1 MLENEDEQPSEDENE
16 QPTEDES
23 RKQIEA
29 QFKEQIEAEHK
40 FISEKI
46 KDISHVIVILSGKG
60 GVGKTTV
67 AINLATA
74 LALNG
79 LRVGVLDADIHGPNA
94 PKMLGIKSYL
104 PSVTESGI
112 TPAIGPLDIKVMS
125 MAFLLPNPDTPVI
138 WRGPLKMGAIKQF
151 ITDVNWGELD
161 YLIVDLPPGTGDE
174 ALTILQLIPNITGV
188 VIVTT
193 PQDVALLAV
202 RKSIN
207 MVKEM
212 HINILGIVENMSGFI
227 CPECG
232 HEVKIFGEGGAR
244 KASEEMDIQFL
255 GNIPLEAGITQDGD
269 NGLPFVVQ
277 HIKSKAAEAFNTIVD
292 NIRKQIEPHYKE

>member
-1 MLENEDEQPSEDENE
+1 VQTNMAEKENEETPEMDAKNQM
-16 QPTEDES
+16 
-23 RKQIEA
+23 EA
-29 QFKEQIEAEHK
+29 QFKAQIEAEHK
-40 FISEKI
+40 YISEKMKEI
-46 KDISHVIVILSGKG
+46 NHVIVILSGKG

-74 LALNG
+74 LGLNG
-79 LRVGVLDADIHGPNA
+79 LRVGVLDADIHGPNTS
-94 PKMLGIKSYL
+94 KMLGIKNFL

-112 TPAIGPLDIKVMS
+112 MPAIGPLNIKVMS
-125 MAFLLPNPDTPVI
+125 MAFLLPSVDTPVI

-174 ALTILQLIPNITGV
+174 ALTILQLIPKITGV

-193 PQDVALLAV
+193 PQDVALASV

-212 HINILGIVENMSGFI
+212 HIPILGIVENMSGFV

-232 HEVKIFGEGGAR
+232 HEVNIFGEGGAK
-244 KASEEMDIQFL
+244 KAATDMEITFL
-255 GNIPLEAGITQDGD
+255 GNIPIDANITQDSD
-269 NGLPFVVQ
+269 KGLPFVVQ
-277 HIKSKAAEAFNTIVD
+277 HMKTKAAEAFTAVVD

>member
-1 MLENEDEQPSEDENE
+1 MAEKENEEPSEMDAKN
-16 QPTEDES
+16 QM
-23 RKQIEA
+23 EA
-29 QFKEQIEAEHK
+29 QFKAQIEAEHK
-40 FISEKI
+40 YISEKMKEI
-46 KDISHVIVILSGKG
+46 NHVIVILSGKG

-74 LALNG
+74 LGLNG
-79 LRVGVLDADIHGPNA
+79 LRVGVLDADIHGPNTS
-94 PKMLGIKSYL
+94 KMLGIKNFL

-112 TPAIGPLDIKVMS
+112 MPAIGPLNIKVMS
-125 MAFLLPNPDTPVI
+125 MAFLLPSVDTPVI

-174 ALTILQLIPNITGV
+174 ALTILQLIPKITGV

-193 PQDVALLAV
+193 PQDVALASV

-212 HINILGIVENMSGFI
+212 HIPILGIVENMSGFV
-227 CPECG
+227 CPQCG
-232 HEVKIFGEGGAR
+232 HEVNIFGEGGAK
-244 KASEEMDIQFL
+244 KAATDMEITFL
-255 GNIPLEAGITQDGD
+255 GNIPIDANITQDSD
-269 NGLPFVVQ
+269 KGLPFVVQ
-277 HIKSKAAEAFNTIVD
+277 HMKTKAAEAFTAVVD

>member
-1 MLENEDEQPSEDENE
+1 MAEKENEEPSEIDAKN
-16 QPTEDES
+16 QM
-23 RKQIEA
+23 EA
-29 QFKEQIEAEHK
+29 QFKAQIEAEHK
-40 FISEKI
+40 YISEKMKEI
-46 KDISHVIVILSGKG
+46 NHVIVILSGKG

-74 LALNG
+74 LGLNG
-79 LRVGVLDADIHGPNA
+79 LRVGVLDADIHGPNTS
-94 PKMLGIKSYL
+94 KMLGIKNYL

-112 TPAIGPLDIKVMS
+112 MPAIGPLNIKIMS
-125 MAFLLPNPDTPVI
+125 MAFLLPSTDTPVI

-174 ALTILQLIPNITGV
+174 ALTILQLIPKITGV

-193 PQDVALLAV
+193 PQDVALASV

-212 HINILGIVENMSGFI
+212 HIPILGIVENMSGFV
-227 CPECG
+227 CPKCG
-232 HEVKIFGEGGAR
+232 HAVNIFGEGGAK
-244 KASEEMDIQFL
+244 KAATDMEITFL
-255 GNIPLEAGITQDGD
+255 GNIPIDANITQDSD
-269 NGLPFVVQ
+269 KGLPFVVQ
-277 HIKSKAAEAFNTIVD
+277 HMKTKAAEAFTAVVD